1 MARKHEDKSYRIYYI
16 IIPIGVLIV
25 GFIINVIFDK
35 YHETVL
41 KNDTKEII
49 TYLMT
54 KDIETVED
62 YRAFA
67 VELYKNKGYDD
78 PENISV
84 ILGDDYLLITKYH
97 TFDDL
102 RAFFNIFHT
111 HWFDKDGYMDN
122 EKINEGMDKK
132 TATVIAKYIAKINEY
147 KEAEISEFNED
158 ENEFFLREQARKAEE
173 EAKKQQELENQE
185 NNIQ

>member
-16 IIPIGVLIV
+16 IIPIGILIV

-49 TYLMT
+49 SYLMT

-84 ILGDDYLLITKYH
+84 ILGDDYLLS
-97 TFDDL
+97 L
-102 RAFFNIFHT
+102 LNIEFSL
-111 HWFDKDGYMDN
+111 FSCIFYF
-122 EKINEGMDKK
+122 INF
-132 TATVIAKYIAKINEY
+132 IIIN
-147 KEAEISEFNED
+147 
-158 ENEFFLREQARKAEE
+158 
-173 EAKKQQELENQE
+173 
-185 NNIQ
+185 